1 MTVARHMHIE
11 LQRARAC
18 VADGWRVAEDEAGN
32 LAAAAALSKFMASE
46 AVHRISGEI
55 VQMHGGIGM
64 TVDHVAGRYLKWARV
79 SEKLYGDS
87 RFLADC
93 YATAMGF

>member
-1 MTVARHMHIE
+1 
-11 LQRARAC
+11 
-18 VADGWRVAEDEAGN
+18 
-32 LAAAAALSKFMASE
+32 
-46 AVHRISGEI
+46 
-55 VQMHGGIGM
+55 MHGGIGM
-64 TVDHVAGRYLKWARV
+64 TADHVAGRYLKWARV